1 VKIEEINMEL
11 FECLVQLEKYIQE
24 KKIDVFETTVA
35 ELLNMISKEDGIP
48 F

>member
-1 VKIEEINMEL
+1 MKIEEINMEL

-24 KKIDVFETTVA
+24 KEIDPHVITVA
-35 ELLNMISKEDGIP
+35 ELMNMMSKEDGIP